1 VKEIEIFRE
10 PDSRRLGF
18 RVRENHKIVLSEV
31 SAHTEIRKLRR
42 QLRHTYGRSV
52 RLSGL
57 GG

>member
-1 VKEIEIFRE
+1 VKEIEIYRDPE
-10 PDSRRLGF
+10 SRRLGF
-18 RVRENHKIVLSEV
+18 RMREDHKLVLSEL
-31 SAHTEIRKLRR
+31 STHTEVRKLRR